1 MSRIRAVCL
10 VVGLVAG
17 CARPA
22 AVLTRE
28 HAAALRDSVAQV
40 LTEHQ
45 RLSAAGQWD
54 SVLGLFAAD
63 SSFRWVERGKVVAR
77 SREAIREELSRLPRG
92 TRLVTSYEGTD
103 ITALAPGVAVV
114 LTDFQTRLT
123 DSAGAGFSFG
133 GVLTVTMVHQPTG
146 WKFLNGHASG
156 PTEGGPTR

>member
-77 SREAIREELSRLPRG
+77 SRDVIRQELAQLPPG
-92 TRLVTSYEGTD
+92 TRIVTSYEGTD

-114 LTDFQTRLT
+114 VTDFQTRLA
-123 DSAGAGFSFG
+123 DSTGAGFSFG
-133 GVLTVTMVHQPTG
+133 GVLTVTLIHQATG
-146 WKFLNGHASG
+146 WQFLNGHASSRQAG
-156 PTEGGPTR
+156 AEDR